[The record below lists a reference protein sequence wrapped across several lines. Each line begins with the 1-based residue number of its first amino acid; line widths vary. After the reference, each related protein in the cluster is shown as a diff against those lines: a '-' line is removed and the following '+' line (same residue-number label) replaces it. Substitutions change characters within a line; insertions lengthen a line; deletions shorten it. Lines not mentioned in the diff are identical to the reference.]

1 MAIQTQQL
9 TKKFGNFTAV
19 NAIDLNVPS
28 GQVFG
33 FLGPNGSG
41 KTTTI
46 RLLLGLL
53 KPTSGTATILGQDIR
68 HSRRDLLQ
76 NIGYMSQKFSLY
88 SDLTVE
94 ENLRFF
100 GRSYGLRGAEL
111 RQQMD
116 FVLDMAGLHGHENTR
131 TDELSGGW
139 AQRLALG
146 SAIIHQPK
154 LVFLDEPTAGV
165 DPVSRREFWDLL
177 YDLTQAG
184 ITIFV
189 TTHYMDEAEHCEQ
202 VSFIYYG
209 NIIAQGTPQNIV
221 QATIPG
227 EIVSFE
233 PSNPVTA
240 KQQLQSAMQNRTID
254 VQAVSLFGAAVHVIT
269 QDAPSVEQYLYA
281 NFNGTGNLNGVQRIA
296 PSLEDAFIEL
306 VHQAD
311 AVR

>member
-1 MAIQTQQL
+1 MAIETHKL
-9 TKKFGNFTAV
+9 TKTFGNFTAV
-19 NAIDLNVPS
+19 NAIDLDVPT

-53 KPTSGTATILGQDIR
+53 KPTSGTATVLGQDIHR
-68 HSRRDLLQ
+68 ARRDLLRD
-76 NIGYMSQKFSLY
+76 IGYMSQKFSLY

-100 GRSYGLRGAEL
+100 GRSYGLQGAEL
-111 RQQMD
+111 HKRMD
-116 FVLDMAGLHGHENTR
+116 FVLEMAGLHGHENTR

-184 ITIFV
+184 LTVFA

-202 VSFIYYG
+202 VSFIYNG
-209 NIIAQGTPQNIV
+209 NIIAQGTPQVIV
-221 QATIPG
+221 QNTVPG
-227 EIVSFE
+227 KVVSFE
-233 PSNPVTA
+233 PNDPVSA
-240 KQQLQSAMQNRTID
+240 KSQLQSAIQERAID
-254 VQAVSLFGAAVHVIT
+254 AHAVSLFGAAVHVIT
-269 QDAPSVEQYLYA
+269 QDAPSVEHYLHV
-281 NFNGTGNLNGVQRIA
+281 NFDGSGNLNGVQRIE